1 MSIKELLAWLLG
13 TVLLPTSQIFR
24 KTKEQELTG
33 FIVLVLPNHWQGW
46 LNPNVNQRNAFSIKR
61 KSSKLMGMAFQRRI
75 VCVFLHYMLQH
86 IIMCP
91 ARQVEALS
99 WPQILVK
106 CGMSLILLLLKRPPL
121 LFMTKSRFP
130 NSSHLFCPRGGN
142 TLGECAM
149 QAASIGAP
157 DWLSTRLLVCY
168 ISSRLSGCPRTGWD

>member
-75 VCVFLHYMLQH
+75 VCVFLHYILQH

-121 LFMTKSRFP
+121 LFHDKVTFSQ
-130 NSSHLFCPRGGN
+130 L
-142 TLGECAM
+142 
-149 QAASIGAP
+149 
-157 DWLSTRLLVCY
+157 LSLV
-168 ISSRLSGCPRTGWD
+168 LSPGREHTW